1 MLLCLEYNFAAVKP
15 ALRSP
20 ARMPK
25 PARPLRD
32 PDVPL
37 HRQLFLVVRDDIAR
51 GVYPAEAALP
61 TEQALGE
68 TFGVSRIT
76 VRRALRELADAGLVE
91 ARQGRGTFVRPAAA
105 APAPHLVLDH
115 LAEMKKAHL
124 ETQVEL
130 LELATRKPPPAVR
143 DALGLTADD
152 DALDVLRLRRHGR
165 QPLVVTESW
174 LPMRFAAAVS
184 RAALRDRALHELML
198 ATGVRFGRVIQ
209 DVSAERADPRVAA
222 WLDTEIGAPILRLIR
237 LVHDR
242 RGQPI
247 QYLVVR
253 LSPERSRLVMEISSG
268 DADALGAGYVAHDV
282 APSR

>member
-1 MLLCLEYNFAAVKP
+1 M
-15 ALRSP
+15 
-20 ARMPK
+20 
-25 PARPLRD
+25 
-32 PDVPL
+32 
-37 HRQLFLVVRDDIAR
+37 RDDIAR

-61 TEQALGE
+61 TEHALGAQY
-68 TFGVSRIT
+68 GVSRIT

-115 LAEMKKAHL
+115 LAELKKTHL

-130 LELATRKPPPAVR
+130 LELSTRKPPPAVR
-143 DALGLTADD
+143 DALGLGAAD

-165 QPLVVTESW
+165 RPLVVTESW

-242 RGQPI
+242 RGRPI

-268 DADALGAGYVAHDV
+268 DADSISAGYVAHDV
-282 APSR
+282 ALPR